1 MSLQPIETP
10 TLMSPPLPSPWA
22 TRWTRRLRALFRD
35 RETWLLFA
43 RSDGVWSW
51 AAPEARSDAAQLPT
65 RHERVDDWMARHPGQ
80 RVRLLLSSEL
90 LHQVSLPG
98 DGPSLH
104 DEIALADHARHRLVH
119 YHGSE
124 AQRWPLA
131 VWHANGQ
138 SGACALHGLDLDALK
153 GLARRHDVRLTAV
166 GPWWAA
172 ALATA
177 ARRHPRLGQADQA
190 GLLLAEGRRMTGLR
204 IAHGRVVEVGMRYL
218 DEATLSS
225 ARAAA
230 AEWLADGGTPDGPV
244 LLTGYGLSVVD
255 ASPLP
260 GGPPPLQVIGDTDTL
275 EAPHPP
281 LDWLGSP

>member
-1 MSLQPIETP
+1 
-10 TLMSPPLPSPWA
+10 MSPQRIEAPTPVSALRPSPWV
-22 TRWTRRLRALFRD
+22 TRWTRRLRSLFGD

-43 RSDGVWSW
+43 RRDGVWSW
-51 AAPEARSDAAQLPT
+51 AAPQARNDAARLPT
-65 RHERVDDWMARHPGQ
+65 RHDRVDDWMARHPGQ

-90 LHQVSLPG
+90 LHQFSVPDDSAT
-98 DGPSLH
+98 LH

-119 YHGSE
+119 YHGSD

-131 VWHANGQ
+131 VWHAQGQ

-153 GLARRHDVRLTAV
+153 VVARRHHVRLTAV

-177 ARRHPRLGQADQA
+177 ARRHPRLGQADRA

-204 IAHGRVVEVGMRYL
+204 IARGRVVEVGMRYL

-225 ARAAA
+225 ARTAA
-230 AEWLADGGTPDGPV
+230 AEWLVDGGAHDGPV

-255 ASPLP
+255 AAALP
-260 GGPPPLQVIGDTDTL
+260 GGSPLQVIGDTDTL
-275 EAPHPP
+275 EAAHPP